1 MRTRAVVVLG
11 LALLA
16 SGCKKTSDAPAEVA
30 NQPSDAPAK
39 VPNQTSDAPAKVS
52 NQTSDAPAEVSNQ
65 PCQPGP
71 AGPPATSERRLQK
84 AYATCNEA
92 CWELEHLAPPGGG
105 MPSSVRL
112 VSCAF
117 DQARTSVRCVVQ
129 HERLCLSL
137 DRPYSPGR

>member
-30 NQPSDAPAK
+30 NPPRQP
-39 VPNQTSDAPAKVS
+39 
-52 NQTSDAPAEVSNQ
+52 APAEVSNPPRQ
-65 PCQPGP
+65 PAPAEVSNPPCQPGP

-84 AYATCNEA
+84 AYATCDEA

-117 DQARTSVRCVVQ
+117 DQARTGVRCVVQ
-129 HERLCLSL
+129 HERLCLRL